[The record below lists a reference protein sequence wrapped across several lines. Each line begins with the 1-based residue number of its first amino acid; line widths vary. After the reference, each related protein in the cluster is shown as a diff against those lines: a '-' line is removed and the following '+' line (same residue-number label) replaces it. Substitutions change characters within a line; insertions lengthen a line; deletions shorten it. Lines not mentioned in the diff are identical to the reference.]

1 MSFNSKLMK
10 TISYS
15 FLLLMLSIGS
25 AFAATL
31 EEAKSAGLIGEK
43 QDGYI
48 GFVQNNVPA
57 DVVALVNDVNAQRKE
72 RYEQIARENGI
83 AVQDVAKLAFTRA
96 FENTRSGHFVEASPG
111 QWAKKP

>member
-1 MSFNSKLMK
+1 MGFNSKLMK
-10 TISYS
+10 TISCS
-15 FLLLMLSIGS
+15 FLLLMLTVSS

-31 EEAKSAGLIGEK
+31 EEAKAAGQIGEK

-48 GFVQNNVPA
+48 GLVQSSVPA
-57 DVVALVNDVNAQRKE
+57 DVAALINDVNAQRKE

-83 AVQDVAKLAFTRA
+83 AVEDVAKLAFTRA

-111 QWAKKP
+111 EWAKKP